1 MKELTASIR
10 RTFSVFRKSLRE
22 MRRDWL
28 TLSLTMIFAPLFIFL
43 YWLITAGGST
53 SYGVAL
59 INQDQGVRLADG
71 TQVRH
76 GEQIMEALT
85 SVQYA
90 NGQPILKVVMA
101 ADQAEAEG
109 LLRERA
115 AAAFILIPAD
125 FSQAVEALRSG
136 GQAGQPAIQV
146 IFGGDLTNPY
156 YTVAGVMAITAVDG
170 YIAQVTGQPPLV
182 TYVEQALG
190 ASGSRTEFEMY
201 VPGVL
206 VFSIIMLIFLA
217 AMVVAREVESGTLR
231 RLQLTPLRAYEF
243 LGGISAALML
253 VGLACVALTF
263 LTALGTGFRSQGS
276 LWLAGLV
283 AGLACLS
290 VIGMGLV
297 VASVSRTVSQ
307 AFVIANFPLG
317 LFMFFSGSIYP
328 LPKVVLFTVGR
339 QAISLYDVLPPTH
352 AVSALNKIFTLGAG
366 IGELGYEMG
375 ALIILSILYFAA
387 GVWLF
392 QRTRLR

>member
-231 RLQLTPLRAYEF
+231 RLQLTPLRASEF

-328 LPKVVLFTVGR
+328 LPKVVLFTVGK

>member
-375 ALIILSILYFAA
+375 ALVILSILYFAA

>member
-90 NGQPILKVVMA
+90 NGQPILRVVMA

-125 FSQAVEALRSG
+125 FSLAVEALRG
-136 GQAGQPAIQV
+136 GEQAAGPAIRV
-146 IFGGDLTNPY
+146 VFGGDLTNPY

-283 AGLACLS
+283 AALACLS

-297 VASVSRTVSQ
+297 VASFSRTVSQ

-328 LPKVVLFTVGR
+328 LPKVVLFTVGK

>member
-1 MKELTASIR
+1 
-10 RTFSVFRKSLRE
+10 
-22 MRRDWL
+22 
-28 TLSLTMIFAPLFIFL
+28 
-43 YWLITAGGST
+43 
-53 SYGVAL
+53 
-59 INQDQGVRLADG
+59 
-71 TQVRH
+71 
-76 GEQIMEALT
+76 
-85 SVQYA
+85 
-90 NGQPILKVVMA
+90 
-101 ADQAEAEG
+101 
-109 LLRERA
+109 
-115 AAAFILIPAD
+115 
-125 FSQAVEALRSG
+125 
-136 GQAGQPAIQV
+136 
-146 IFGGDLTNPY
+146 
-156 YTVAGVMAITAVDG
+156 
-170 YIAQVTGQPPLV
+170 
-182 TYVEQALG
+182 
-190 ASGSRTEFEMY
+190 
-201 VPGVL
+201 
-206 VFSIIMLIFLA
+206 MLIFLA

-283 AGLACLS
+283 AALACLS

-297 VASVSRTVSQ
+297 VASFSRTVSQ

-328 LPKVVLFTVGR
+328 LPKVVLFTVGK

-366 IGELGYEMG
+366 IQELGYEMG

>member
-90 NGQPILKVVMA
+90 NDQPILKVVMA

-182 TYVEQALG
+182 TYVERALG

-283 AGLACLS
+283 AALACLS

-297 VASVSRTVSQ
+297 VASFSRTVSQ

-375 ALIILSILYFAA
+375 ALVILSILYFAA

>member
-231 RLQLTPLRAYEF
+231 RLQLTPLRASEF

-283 AGLACLS
+283 AALACLS

-297 VASVSRTVSQ
+297 VASFSRTVSQ

-328 LPKVVLFTVGR
+328 LPKVVLFTVGK

>member
-182 TYVEQALG
+182 TYVERALG

-231 RLQLTPLRAYEF
+231 RLQLTPLRANEF

-283 AGLACLS
+283 AALACLS

-297 VASVSRTVSQ
+297 VASFSRTVSQ

-375 ALIILSILYFAA
+375 ALVILSILYFAA